1 MAPKDTRKTN
11 WDYKPR
17 TVKRPRRNPQRYL
30 NQVSRGTR
38 ANVEDYHQEAT
49 LRGPLLGPDRR
60 SKKNPYHTDLAEYH
74 KKGGRRTRRRHR
86 KSRSTRRR

>member
-1 MAPKDTRKTN
+1 MTRKDTVD

-38 ANVEDYHQEAT
+38 ANVKDYHQEAT
-49 LRGPLLGPDRR
+49 LRGPLQNHRKSR
-60 SKKNPYHTDLAEYH
+60 KNPHLTDLPLE
-74 KKGGRRTRRRHR
+74 GGRRRTRRRR
-86 KSRSTRRR
+86 GSR

>member
-1 MAPKDTRKTN
+1 MSRKDTGKID

-38 ANVEDYHQEAT
+38 ANVKDYLQEAT
-49 LRGPLLGPDRR
+49 LRGPLRNHR
-60 SKKNPYHTDLAEYH
+60 KSSKNPHLTDLPLT
-74 KKGGRRTRRRHR
+74 GGRRRTRRHR
-86 KSRSTRRR
+86 GSR

>member
-1 MAPKDTRKTN
+1 MPPKDTGKID

-49 LRGPLLGPDRR
+49 LRGLLRNHR
-60 SKKNPYHTDLAEYH
+60 KSRKNPHLTDLPLE
-74 KKGGRRTRRRHR
+74 GGRRRTRRH
-86 KSRSTRRR
+86 RRR